1 MPTQVL
7 DSPSL
12 SNEFDSPTLSK
23 PRAHSRRSKVLE
35 YLAGQG
41 GELRSDSGLGLRR
54 QIADALGERPTVVG
68 QTLVALEKAGLVHR
82 ELDVQRQRCFAI
94 RISPELQPE
103 LQPHAGEGAEIN
115 LVEGPPPATEP
126 GGDRRRLAADLDA
139 ARQELKDAIRR
150 ASQVSRR
157 VRDLEWAM
165 VRAGERQHVSS

>member
-1 MPTQVL
+1 MPPQDLVP
-7 DSPSL
+7 PSL
-12 SNEFDSPTLSK
+12 

-35 YLAGQG
+35 YLARQG

-82 ELDVQRQRCFAI
+82 ELDVRHQRCFAI
-94 RISPELQPE
+94 QLSPELSPELQPD
-103 LQPHAGEGAEIN
+103 AGEPAEID
-115 LVEGPPPATEP
+115 LVEGPPPEP
-126 GGDRRRLAADLDA
+126 ELVGDRRRLAAELDA
-139 ARQELKDAIRR
+139 ARQELKEAIRL

-165 VRAGERQHVSS
+165 VRAGERQTVSP